1 MEITTT
7 SNPARAQ
14 GASTGEPRD
23 QDLVGAILAGDEAA
37 FALLMRRY
45 NRRLF
50 RLCRSVL
57 RNEAEAED
65 ALQEAYV
72 AAFLKLDTLEDPSRI
87 GGWLARIAWNES
99 LSRLRSVARR
109 PETEFLAGREDLG
122 LAAIAPET
130 AADQGDEMMMRSDT
144 RRLLERAIDRLDEV
158 FRPVFVLRGI
168 EEMSVA
174 ETAEALGIPADTVK
188 TRYFRARKAL
198 HRILVEDLRVSSRDV
213 FPFAGRRCAALA
225 ERVAARVKTAG
236 GPPFIDSRAG
246 ERSHGRN
253 TKGET

>member
-7 SNPARAQ
+7 SDPVRAQ
-14 GASTGEPRD
+14 DASAGEPRD
-23 QDLVGAILAGDEAA
+23 EDIVGAILMGDEAA
-37 FALLMRRY
+37 FAILMRRY

-72 AAFLKLDTLEDPSRI
+72 AAFLKLDTLDDPSRI

-99 LSRLRSVARR
+99 LSRVRRMARR
-109 PETEFLAGREDLG
+109 PETELLLDQEGAGP
-122 LAAIAPET
+122 AAIVPGAT
-130 AADQGDEMMMRSDT
+130 ADQGDAMMMRRDT

-168 EEMSVA
+168 EELSVA
-174 ETAEALGIPADTVK
+174 ETAEVLGIPAETVK

-198 HRILVEDLRVSSRDV
+198 HRILVEDLRVSTQDV
-213 FPFAGRRCAALA
+213 FPFGGRRCAALA
-225 ERVAARVKTAG
+225 ERVTARVKAG
-236 GPPFIDSRAG
+236 GGLPFISTKRG
-246 ERSHGRN
+246 ESSPDRN
-253 TKGET
+253 TKGDA